1 MERATKLFC
10 TSVFDINV
18 LPVLSGQWPD
28 STGGSPVPPILISE
42 FSLNRLP
49 ARRFVFAGT
58 HGRDARATAPHPIK
72 IESRL
77 GGSYTA
83 LVKAAVLHGKE
94 NILVQEISPPP
105 LQPGEVRIRIE
116 AALTCGTD
124 LKVFKRGYHAKMIV
138 PPAVF
143 GHELAGMI
151 SEIALTPSLSHRM
164 GEGGRR
170 PGEGWSV
177 GDRVVAANSAPCG
190 ECFFCKKKQ
199 ENLCED
205 LLFLNGAY
213 AESIVVPARI
223 VRKNI
228 LRLKPQTDFRDA
240 ALTEPLACVVQ
251 GIEDL
256 KLCAGQN
263 VLVLGAGPIGLMFVA
278 LAKNLGCNVTVAGR
292 RAARLD
298 AAKNLGASQIIDISD
313 GADLVSK
320 IRAASEIKFD
330 AVIEAVGKPETWEAA
345 VQLVRKGGAVNFFG
359 GCPSGATITL
369 DTTLIH
375 YSNLTLLASFHHTP
389 RTIRRALEFIESGAI
404 RAKDFVD
411 GECALTQL
419 PELFKSMAA
428 GNSAIKTLI
437 KVHE

>member
-1 MERATKLFC
+1 LRARFLH
-10 TSVFDINV
+10 N
-18 LPVLSGQWPD
+18 
-28 STGGSPVPPILISE
+28 
-42 FSLNRLP
+42 
-49 ARRFVFAGT
+49 AR
-58 HGRDARATAPHPIK
+58 
-72 IESRL
+72 
-77 GGSYTA
+77 
-83 LVKAAVLHGKE
+83 VKAAVLHGKE
-94 NILVQEISPPP
+94 KILVEEIAPTA
-105 LQPGEVRIRIE
+105 LKPGEVRIRIE

-143 GHELAGMI
+143 GHELAGVV
-151 SEIALTPSLSHRM
+151 SETAPDIRD
-164 GEGGRR
+164 
-170 PGEGWSV
+170 WKI

-190 ECFFCKKKQ
+190 KCFHCKAGQ

-213 AESIVVPARI
+213 AESIVVPARL
-223 VRKNI
+223 VQKNL
-228 LRLKPQTDFRDA
+228 LRLKPETDFRDA

-263 VLVLGAGPIGLMFVA
+263 VLILGAGPIGLMFVA

-298 AAKNLGASQIIDISD
+298 AARKLGAAQVVDVGI
-313 GADLVSK
+313 GTDLTAR
-320 IRAASEIKFD
+320 IRAATHTHFD
-330 AVIEAVGKPETWEAA
+330 VVIEAVGKPEVWEAA
-345 VQLVRKGGAVNFFG
+345 VHLVRKGGSVNFFG

-389 RTIRRALEFIESGAI
+389 HTIRRALEFIEAGIVHSD
-404 RAKDFVD
+404 DFVD
-411 GECALTQL
+411 GECSLTQL

-428 GNSAIKTLI
+428 GNHAIKTFI
-437 KVHE
+437 RVHE